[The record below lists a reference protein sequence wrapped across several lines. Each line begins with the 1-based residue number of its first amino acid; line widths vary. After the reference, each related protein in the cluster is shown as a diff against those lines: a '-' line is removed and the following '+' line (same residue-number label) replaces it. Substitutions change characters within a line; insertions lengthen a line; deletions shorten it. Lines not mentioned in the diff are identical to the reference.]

1 MLSAH
6 IRNNNYWKGDIS
18 NLKTFIVLR
27 CEIIFPYTMTV
38 LALPCMY
45 KKTPLP
51 NLEKELMVEVCH
63 LLKNMEEGGLFSLS
77 TFLLILKL

>member
-6 IRNNNYWKGDIS
+6 IRNNNYWKSDIS

-27 CEIIFPYTMTV
+27 HEIIFPYTMTV
-38 LALPCMY
+38 LALLCMY

-51 NLEKELMVEVCH
+51 NLEKELMMEVHH
-63 LLKNMEEGGLFSLS
+63 LLKNMEEGGLFPSPLF
-77 TFLLILKL
+77 FLF

>member
-27 CEIIFPYTMTV
+27 REIIFPYTMTV

-51 NLEKELMVEVCH
+51 NLEKELMMEVHH
-63 LLKNMEEGGLFSLS
+63 LLKNMEEGGLFPSPLF
-77 TFLLILKL
+77 FLF

>member
-1 MLSAH
+1 
-6 IRNNNYWKGDIS
+6 
-18 NLKTFIVLR
+18 
-27 CEIIFPYTMTV
+27 MTPWTV
-38 LALPCMY
+38 APQAPLYMEFSLALPCMY